1 LIPAVVPTEIK
12 DIESYFADRFGPI
25 SSNAYCELVPSTP
38 LITVRR
44 TERSPKQPNT
54 VLFTCGMS
62 IHAMAETEI
71 APGAPYILYA
81 ELFLEL
87 PPTWDPHAD
96 ITNPLN
102 AWPIVVL
109 REIAQSPHLENRNIG
124 GPISVYC
131 YDHPIIPNTLFS
143 GFLVI
148 QDHVLKLRSK
158 DISLLRLVP
167 LYPEEIDWFQE
178 EGFVPLMQAFDR
190 SAIPFCFDPA
200 RMNTALRR

>member
-1 LIPAVVPTEIK
+1 MIPTDVPTEIK

-25 SSNAYCELVPSTP
+25 SSNAYCELVRTTP

-62 IHAMAETEI
+62 TNSMAETEI
-71 APGAPYILYA
+71 APGAPYISFA

-87 PPTWDPHAD
+87 PPAWDPHAD

-167 LYPEEIDWFQE
+167 LYSEEIDWFQE

-200 RMNTALRR
+200 RKNTALRR

>member
-1 LIPAVVPTEIK
+1 MSSADVPTEIK

-44 TERSPKQPNT
+44 TEPSPKQPNT
-54 VLFTCGMS
+54 VLFTYGMS
-62 IHAMAETEI
+62 TNAMAETEI
-71 APGAPYILYA
+71 APGAPYISFA

-87 PPTWDPHAD
+87 PPAWDPHAD
-96 ITNPLN
+96 ITNPMN

-167 LYPEEIDWFQE
+167 LYSR
-178 EGFVPLMQAFDR
+178 R
-190 SAIPFCFDPA
+190 SLSSH
-200 RMNTALRR
+200 RVWKLE